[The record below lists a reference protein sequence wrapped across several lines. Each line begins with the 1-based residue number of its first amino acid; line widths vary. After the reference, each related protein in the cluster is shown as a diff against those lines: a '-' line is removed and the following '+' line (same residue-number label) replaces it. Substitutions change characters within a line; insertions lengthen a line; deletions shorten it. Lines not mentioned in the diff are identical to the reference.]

1 MNQRDNKSD
10 DELLLLLL
18 VGGAKK
24 RRRRR
29 EKEGSGLGQ
38 GGSQFPSTPRRW
50 RKMNRVRRSLPSA
63 DYFAF
68 LPRRWEK
75 WRDRG
80 MRSFVPGLG
89 FVSPRNRAPDII
101 ASLEIPPST
110 DLTSGS
116 EFYSYLTI
124 LYWLV
129 SFITMLLQG
138 SRGREDWWR
147 SSGTYFSREGGRDA
161 NTAGVIWIFYGG
173 DDRRKIEVGLLDNK
187 LIRSCCESYEI
198 VNCYINLVIYSLSLQ
213 PNLFNIEL

>member
-1 MNQRDNKSD
+1 
-10 DELLLLLL
+10 
-18 VGGAKK
+18 
-24 RRRRR
+24 
-29 EKEGSGLGQ
+29 
-38 GGSQFPSTPRRW
+38 
-50 RKMNRVRRSLPSA
+50 
-63 DYFAF
+63 
-68 LPRRWEK
+68 
-75 WRDRG
+75 
-80 MRSFVPGLG
+80 MRSFVLGLG
-89 FVSPRNRAPDII
+89 FVSPQNRAPDII

-187 LIRSCCESYEI
+187 LIRSWRKLRNSKLLYQPRYIFLVSPTQSFQHRI
-198 VNCYINLVIYSLSLQ
+198 VNLTEESFSSEW
-213 PNLFNIEL
+213 F